1 MGDRVGK
8 PRALRIPPTKLS
20 PGPVS
25 GASLCAN
32 SVALSPQSNPNG
44 HTYEHWASARR
55 AHHRTSGLG
64 APNHP
69 NQRRR
74 ADSSP
79 SSRAAFS
86 RANMARLPS
95 FRASVMSVSNAHV
108 HAQSPPGDRRHGLPS
123 IAFPPQPWR
132 DHLRVAQRARSSHRS
147 RGNDPPGG
155 RAGSLR
161 CFG

>member
-32 SVALSPQSNPNG
+32 QSPCLLSQIRTGTPTSTGLRLGERTTERVA
-44 HTYEHWASARR
+44 WV
-55 AHHRTSGLG
+55 
-64 APNHP
+64 PNHP

-86 RANMARLPS
+86 RADMARLPS
-95 FRASVMSVSNAHV
+95 FRASVMSVSNARV

-123 IAFPPQPWR
+123 IAFPPQAWR
-132 DHLRVAQRARSSHRS
+132 AHLRVAQRARSSHRS